1 MVTMARQDRTTAHGL
16 DERSRGK
23 LADAIKAGSSP
34 VDEDRITRIW
44 HALFLAELAASSN
57 VTAACVAAGVSSARA

>member
-1 MVTMARQDRTTAHGL
+1 MARQDRTTAHGL

-44 HALFLAELAASSN
+44 RALFLAELAASSN
-57 VTAACVAAGVSSARA
+57 VTAAYVAAGVSSARA